1 MKNIYSLAEIEA
13 LREATKGAIAEII
26 REETKD
32 GAKTARELAKA
43 TNGLCSTRHIAN
55 TICANGDSW
64 RGVGYYEHNQVKY
77 HKTTVRKVKHFAE
90 LNESGDIIRRF
101 DLEQVTHVNE
111 YKMD

>member
-13 LREATKGAIAEII
+13 LRKATKDAIAEII

-43 TNGLCSTRHIAN
+43 TNGLCSPCHIAN
-55 TICANGDSW
+55 TICAHGEPG
-64 RGVGYYEHNQVKY
+64 RGYYEHNQVRY
-77 HKTTVRKVKHFAE
+77 RKTTVRKVKHFAE

-101 DLEQVTHVNE
+101 DLEQVNHINE